1 MKPVRSDGSSLPTE
15 FRGIQTLRGLAA
27 CMVVAFHAT
36 QLWSEHVHANLTWAN
51 GALGVDIF
59 FVLSGFVMA
68 YATRTKKGGPHP
80 AREFMERRLVRIVP
94 LYWIVT
100 ALTMLK
106 LLAAKLVPRLE
117 NPGPHFNLSTGYVLC
132 SLFFIP
138 YRNSLNAIQPIVA
151 VGWTLTYEM
160 FFYVLFACA
169 LALGISEVSFLGP
182 IMIGLTA
189 LGVWHGG
196 FQIAIGVWTSPLL
209 LEFLAGVL
217 IAHIVAS
224 GVRVWSWAA
233 GIIAVASIVALCTLP
248 AGIFF
253 GFAWLS
259 REMFAILLVFGV
271 VMLEAQI
278 GKKIPRWAI
287 WIGDASYSLY
297 LIHLLV
303 FAIVVTLAA
312 KMGLLRVGA
321 IHLSAEVETV
331 LLFMAPSILVSL
343 ALYRWVEAPINN
355 ALRRQLKLRNA
366 RLQPTTNP

>member
-1 MKPVRSDGSSLPTE
+1 
-15 FRGIQTLRGLAA
+15 
-27 CMVVAFHAT
+27 MVVAFHAT
-36 QLWSEHVHANLTWAN
+36 ELWSDHVHAGLTWVN

-68 YATRTKKGGPHP
+68 YATRTKKAGPHP
-80 AREFMERRLVRIVP
+80 ARDFMERRLVRIAP

-100 ALTMLK
+100 ALTILK
-106 LLAAKLVPRLE
+106 LLAAKLIPKLE
-117 NPGPHFNLSTGYVLC
+117 NPGPHFKLSAGYILC
-132 SLFFIP
+132 SLLFIP
-138 YRNSLNAIQPIVA
+138 YRNSLNEIQPIVA

-160 FFYVLFACA
+160 FFYVLFAGS
-169 LALGISEVSFLGP
+169 LALRVSELSFLTP

-189 LGVWHGG
+189 LSVWHGG
-196 FQIAIGVWTSPLL
+196 FQMAIGIWASPLL

-224 GVRVWSWAA
+224 GFRVWNWAA
-233 GIIAVASIVALCTLP
+233 GIIAVASLVALCTLP
-248 AGIFF
+248 IGIFF

-259 REMFAILLVFGV
+259 RETFAILLVFCV
-271 VMLEAQI
+271 VMLEAKI

-297 LIHLLV
+297 LVHLLV
-303 FAIVVTLAA
+303 FAIVVKLAA
-312 KMGLLRVGA
+312 KMGLLTFGA
-321 IHLSAEVETV
+321 IHISAEMETL
-331 LLFMAPSILVSL
+331 LLFMVPSILVSL